1 MCPIRK
7 SPNII
12 LFISYFHPDKT
23 YSVVLHAVKVSTV
36 SNFNVGVAAAD
47 EAAADLVAMAV
58 LEATTDAT
66 TSETGVRPVAE
77 TVD

>member
-1 MCPIRK
+1 M
-7 SPNII
+7 
-12 LFISYFHPDKT
+12 
-23 YSVVLHAVKVSTV
+23 VLHAVKVSTV

-47 EAAADLVAMAV
+47 EAAAELVAMAV